1 MWFCEGYNVFFK
13 VAMTLFDLFEE
24 ELLELQE
31 NDKFVETIK
40 NYSFKV
46 DEKEFLKNLCK
57 QKLFQ

>member
-1 MWFCEGYNVFFK
+1 
-13 VAMTLFDLFEE
+13 MTLFDLFEE